1 MKYSATPAQAVEVVH
16 LLHLV
21 AITGH
26 ASQRSQH

>member
-1 MKYSATPAQAVEVVH
+1 MSQLTPAQAVEVVH